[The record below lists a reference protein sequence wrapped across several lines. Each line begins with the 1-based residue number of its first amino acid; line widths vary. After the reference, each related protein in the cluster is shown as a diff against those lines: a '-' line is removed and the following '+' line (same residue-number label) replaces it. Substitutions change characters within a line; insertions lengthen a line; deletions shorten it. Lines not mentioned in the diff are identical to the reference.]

1 MNSNKSRGEQLSF
14 EDMNA
19 VRAISGPGGGF
30 FRAIEQ
36 ELDVR
41 ISQRGSKITVTGP
54 FKQVTATKRA
64 LEQVYL
70 IAQEG
75 EQVSEGDLLRA
86 IDWNIRG
93 DRSKIGTLRQ
103 ESVSLSGPQR
113 TVVPK
118 TPNQA
123 QYLMAIKEE
132 PLVFCLGPAGTG
144 KTFLAMAMAV
154 SALRKRLVQKIVLTR
169 PAVEAGERLG
179 YLPGTLLDKVNPYL
193 RPLYDA
199 LFSMM
204 EHDEATKM
212 IERDTIEVV
221 PLAFMRGRTLD
232 DAFIILDEA
241 QNTTVE
247 QMKMLLT
254 RLGEHS
260 QLVVTGDVTQVDL
273 PKKFK
278 SGLADAVDKLA
289 SIKGV
294 RVVHLEASD
303 VMRHRLV
310 QRIVQAYERPREAPK
325 EAADQEDSSDREP
338 GSA

>member
-1 MNSNKSRGEQLSF
+1 MKKDGGSQLSF
-14 EDMNA
+14 DDLSA

-30 FRAIEQ
+30 LKAVEN
-36 ELDVR
+36 ELNVR
-41 ISQRGSKITVTGP
+41 ISQRGGNITVTGSP
-54 FKQVTATKRA
+54 HQVMATKRA

-70 IAQEG
+70 VAQNG
-75 EQVSEGDLLRA
+75 EEISEADLLRA
-86 IDWNIRG
+86 IDWNRRDEG
-93 DRSKIGTLRQ
+93 SRMDALTRTA
-103 ESVSLSGPQR
+103 VSLSGPQR

-123 QYLMAIKEE
+123 KYLVAIKEE

-154 SALRKRLVQKIVLTR
+154 SALRKRAVQKIILTR

-179 YLPGTLLDKVNPYL
+179 FLPGTLLEKVNPYL

-199 LFSMM
+199 LFYMM
-204 EHDEATKM
+204 EREEVSKL
-212 IERDTIEVV
+212 IERDQIEVV

-254 RLGEHS
+254 RMGEHS
-260 QLVVTGDVTQVDL
+260 QLVITGDVTQVDL
-273 PKKFK
+273 PKRFT
-278 SGLADAVDKLA
+278 SGLSDAIPRLEHLE
-289 SIKGV
+289 GV
-294 RVVHLEASD
+294 RVVRLDASD
-303 VMRHRLV
+303 VMRHRMV
-310 QRIVQAYERPREAPK
+310 QRIVRAYERPRAEPQGQDADTGNDLAEEA
-325 EAADQEDSSDREP
+325 
-338 GSA
+338 